1 MRGIIGRERERSG
14 EVEMRGAGSG
24 RGGDE
29 RERITEVVFTEAHQL
44 CAYLNVP
51 TVMPAYSALITNIN
65 TIQLRAP
72 MAARGRRE
80 RKGER
85 ERKRERERERERE

>member
-1 MRGIIGRERERSG
+1 MSSQRH
-14 EVEMRGAGSG
+14 
-24 RGGDE
+24 
-29 RERITEVVFTEAHQL
+29 TQL
-44 CAYLNVP
+44 CAYLNIP

-85 ERKRERERERERE
+85 ERKRERERERERERRRGRRLG